1 MVWLVISTMSSF
13 PSYHHL
19 IKWLRVEREFWVYFM
34 CGWPEGEFR
43 EFSPNW
49 NKMGSPQQDHFGWG
63 GIADAIK
70 GGWHLLSWLNF
81 TARLVHLLI
90 YLLSIWAGGKGNERK
105 REKGQTEN
113 SREQHPELP
122 PSSLCVACIFI
133 NHWDTV
139 KDGQRDPKNRRL
151 KCFHSGEEAK
161 EILEEIKIE
170 YLSKRYQWSR
180 EILPKMPLT

>member
-49 NKMGSPQQDHFGWG
+49 NKMGSPQQDHFWWG
-63 GIADAIK
+63 GIADAIE

-81 TARLVHLLI
+81 TAQVEYTCWFTFCLFEQVGKEMKERERRDRQKIPESNILNCHHPAYVLPAFS
-90 YLLSIWAGGKGNERK
+90 SI
-105 REKGQTEN
+105 
-113 SREQHPELP
+113 
-122 PSSLCVACIFI
+122 I
-133 NHWDTV
+133 
-139 KDGQRDPKNRRL
+139 
-151 KCFHSGEEAK
+151 
-161 EILEEIKIE
+161 EILWKMDKETLRTGG
-170 YLSKRYQWSR
+170 LSVSTVGRKLR
-180 EILPKMPLT
+180 KF